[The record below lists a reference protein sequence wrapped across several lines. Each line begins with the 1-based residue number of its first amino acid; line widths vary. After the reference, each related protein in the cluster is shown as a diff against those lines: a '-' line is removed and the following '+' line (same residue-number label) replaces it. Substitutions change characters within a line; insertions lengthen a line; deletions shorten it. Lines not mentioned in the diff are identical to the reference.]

1 VTQPDDAPA
10 EQGVAR
16 RQVTVRDDG
25 DERVYVEWFAGQGR
39 QSFTRI
45 CTDDGATDETVIAAD
60 VNELG
65 QLADALRDAK
75 ARLRDAGTADG
86 TTMVRDLGA
95 VERVYVE
102 TDGGFGTLAVER
114 LGELH
119 RMVVFDADEAGT
131 LATAVERAK
140 AELPSIEEGPHV

>member
-1 VTQPDDAPA
+1 MT
-10 EQGVAR
+10 R
-16 RQVTVRDDG
+16 REVVVRDDG
-25 DERVYVEWFAGQGR
+25 DERVYVEWFVGQER

-45 CTDDGATDETVIAAD
+45 TTDDGATDEIVMAAD

-65 QLADALRDAK
+65 QLADALRDAQ
-75 ARLRDAGTADG
+75 ARLGDSGAADG

-102 TDGGFGTLAVER
+102 TDGDYGTLAVEQVGK
-114 LGELH
+114 LD
-119 RMVVFDADEAGT
+119 RMVVFDAEEAGT
-131 LATAVERAK
+131 LAAAVERAK

>member
-1 VTQPDDAPA
+1 M
-10 EQGVAR
+10 AR

-25 DERVYVEWFAGQGR
+25 HERVYVEWFAGQGR
-39 QSFTRI
+39 QSFTRVI
-45 CTDDGATDETVIAAD
+45 ADDGATDETVIAAD

-65 QLADALRDAK
+65 QLADALRDAQ
-75 ARLRDAGTADG
+75 ARLGDSGTDDG

-102 TDGGFGTLAVER
+102 TDGGFGTLTVER
-114 LGELH
+114 VGRLH
-119 RMVVFDADEAGT
+119 QMMVFDADEAGT

-140 AELPSIEEGPHV
+140 AELPSVEEGPHV

>member
-1 VTQPDDAPA
+1 MPRSQMS
-10 EQGVAR
+10 R
-16 RQVTVRDDG
+16 REVVVRDDG
-25 DERVYVEWFAGQGR
+25 DERVYVEWFVGQGR

-45 CTDDGATDETVIAAD
+45 TTDDGATDEIVMAAD

-65 QLADALRDAK
+65 QLADALRDAQ
-75 ARLRDAGTADG
+75 ARLGDSGAADG

-102 TDGGFGTLAVER
+102 TDGDYGTLAVEQVGK
-114 LGELH
+114 LD
-119 RMVVFDADEAGT
+119 RMVVFDAEEAGT
-131 LATAVERAK
+131 LAAAVERAK

>member
-1 VTQPDDAPA
+1 MPRMT
-10 EQGVAR
+10 R
-16 RQVTVRDDG
+16 REVVVRDDG
-25 DERVYVEWFAGQGR
+25 DERVYVEWLVGQGR

-45 CTDDGATDETVIAAD
+45 CTDDGATDETVLTAD

-65 QLADALRDAK
+65 QLVDALRDAE
-75 ARLRDAGTADG
+75 ARLRDADAADG

-102 TDGGFGTLAVER
+102 TDGGFATLAVEQ
-114 LGELH
+114 LGGLD
-119 RMVVFDADEAGT
+119 RMVVFDADEADT

-140 AELPSIEEGPHV
+140 AELPSVKEGPHV

>member
-1 VTQPDDAPA
+1 MPRSQM
-10 EQGVAR
+10 AR

-25 DERVYVEWFAGQGR
+25 HERVYVEWFVGQGR

-45 CTDDGATDETVIAAD
+45 IADDGATDETVVAAD

-65 QLADALRDAK
+65 QLVDAFRDAK
-75 ARLRDAGTADG
+75 SRLGDSDATDDG
-86 TTMVRDLGA
+86 TMVRDLGA

-102 TDGGFGTLAVER
+102 TDGDYGTLAVEQVGQ
-114 LGELH
+114 LE
-119 RMVVFDADEAGT
+119 RMLVFDADEAST

-140 AELPSIEEGPHV
+140 AELPSVEEGPHV